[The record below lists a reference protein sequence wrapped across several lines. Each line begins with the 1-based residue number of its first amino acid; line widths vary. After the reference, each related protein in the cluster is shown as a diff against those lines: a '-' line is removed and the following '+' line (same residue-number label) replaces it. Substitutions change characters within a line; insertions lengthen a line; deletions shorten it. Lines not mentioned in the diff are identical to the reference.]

1 MANLTGPVF
10 TQLQAQLAGQAIAN
24 PLLAVCNST
33 VDKLIAE
40 HTQSSR
46 PGMLLGKIQ
55 SGKTK
60 AFIGVLALAF
70 DNGFDHAVIFT
81 KGTKALARQTL
92 ARLRKDLKLAID
104 NDLIGVN
111 DIMTLPDTLTPWDLA
126 RKQIFVCKKEDDN
139 LERLSEV
146 LTEEYPELAESR
158 ILLID
163 DEADLASI
171 GFRRKQGVIE
181 ANVIPSQINDLRE
194 DLTNASY
201 LLVTATPYALYL
213 QPEEIQI
220 PADQKIFLPMFP
232 AFTELVPVPA
242 AYIGGEFYFEQC
254 NDPASVAYF
263 LHVEVDQSELA
274 VLKKPNHP
282 DLDLA
287 DILTT
292 DEIEA
297 LRRAIVTFIVG
308 GDIRRWQ
315 QSEAGEL
322 PLKKYSFLFHT
333 ETSKASHNWQQQV
346 LTTLINNLRQAAQNN
361 IGAITPLITA
371 ARDDLAQSIGLAGT
385 ALPPIA
391 TVLARFPA
399 AVNATTIEKVNT
411 DNDVEQLL
419 DENGQLLLRN
429 PLNVFIGGNIL
440 DRGITIDNVIGFY
453 YGRNPKKSQQDTVLQ
468 HARMYGYRAQNDLAV
483 TRFYTTAL
491 IYSRMDTIHQFDS
504 ALRAAFEQG
513 GHNNGV
519 VFIRRDPANEV
530 TACSPNKILLS
541 RITTLRPNGR
551 LLPAGFLP
559 TANSPAL
566 SGQIDTLLAGVDPN
580 PAALTYTLPIATAE
594 QIIDRIAQSLTMDAD
609 SEFDFNGMKA
619 AMSYM
624 AASNPNAGE
633 VGQVVCLVR
642 RARQDRKRRANGR
655 LQNAPYG
662 EADDNAIQAI
672 RGARPALY
680 LYREEGQTAHG
691 WNDRAFFWP
700 VLTPPQNMQPVIFS
714 SKTGN

>member
-1 MANLTGPVF
+1 M
-10 TQLQAQLAGQAIAN
+10 
-24 PLLAVCNST
+24 
-33 VDKLIAE
+33 
-40 HTQSSR
+40 
-46 PGMLLGKIQ
+46 
-55 SGKTK
+55 
-60 AFIGVLALAF
+60 
-70 DNGFDHAVIFT
+70 
-81 KGTKALARQTL
+81 
-92 ARLRKDLKLAID
+92 
-104 NDLIGVN
+104 
-111 DIMTLPDTLTPWDLA
+111 A

-146 LTEEYPELAESR
+146 LTEEYPELANSR

-171 GFRRKQGVIE
+171 GFKRKQGVIE
-181 ANVIPSQINDLRE
+181 ANVIPSQINELRE
-194 DLTNASY
+194 ALTHASY

-232 AFTELVPVPA
+232 AFTQLVPVPPT
-242 AYIGGEFYFEQC
+242 YIGGEFYFEQC
-254 NDPASVAYF
+254 NDPNSVASF

-274 VLKKPNHP
+274 VLKKPNHE

-287 DILTT
+287 DILTSA
-292 DEIEA
+292 EIES
-297 LRRAIVTFIVG
+297 LRRAIVTFVVG

-315 QSEAGEL
+315 QAQANEH

-333 ETSKASHNWQQQV
+333 EISKAAHNWQQQV
-346 LTTLINNLRQAAQNN
+346 LTTLINSLRQTAQAN
-361 IGAITPLITA
+361 IVAITPLITA
-371 ARDDLAQSIGLAGT
+371 AHADLAQSIGLAGT
-385 ALPPIA
+385 ALPPIG
-391 TVLARFPA
+391 TVLGRFPA

-429 PLNVFIGGNIL
+429 PLNIFLGGNIL

-468 HARMYGYRAQNDLAV
+468 HARMYGYRAQDDLAV

-504 ALRAAFEQG
+504 ALRAAFAQG
-513 GHNNGV
+513 GQNNGV
-519 VFIRRDPANEV
+519 VFIRRDTTNQV
-530 TACSPNKILLS
+530 TSCSPNKILLS

-551 LLPAGFLP
+551 LVPSGFLAAP
-559 TANSPAL
+559 NSAAL
-566 SGQIDTLLAGVDPN
+566 SGQIDGLLAAVDANPN
-580 PAALTYTLPIATAE
+580 ALTYTLLIATAE
-594 QIIDRIAQSLTMDAD
+594 AIIDRVGQSLTMDAD

-619 AMSYM
+619 AMSYL

-642 RARQDRKRRANGR
+642 RTRQDRKRRANGR

-662 EADDNAIQAI
+662 EADDNAIQAM

-680 LYREEGQTAHG
+680 LYREEGQAAHG
-691 WNDRAFFWP
+691 WNDLPFFWP
-700 VLTPPQNMQPVIFS
+700 VLTPPLGMHPVIFS